1 MAADY
6 RSLQRRV
13 IDDET
18 APSISDFSVDKTVDD
33 DVRTRLNCQTADK
46 VSPNV
51 QGAVFLN
58 NRIGED
64 RTINIRGATDDQ
76 WLWNVALVGGRHHD
90 SRRHCQALPTT
101 PLLPKN

>member
-6 RSLQRRV
+6 RSLQRRA

-18 APSISDFSVDKTVDD
+18 ASSISDFSVDKTVDD

-51 QGAVFLN
+51 QGAAFLN
-58 NRIGED
+58 NRIGGD

-76 WLWNVALVGGRHHD
+76 WLWNVALIGERHKH
-90 SRRHCQALPTT
+90 SGRHCQHSPS
-101 PLLPKN
+101 